1 MMFTL
6 CSASVLAVLLRIG
19 LIDWRCGYIGNRDVA
34 VIAVASTLCFAL
46 STPLDFIG
54 LFISC
59 AAALA
64 LTLPGFLFGQV
75 GGGDV
80 KLLCAL
86 APLWHGLE
94 LLSIFV
100 CGVLL
105 LGPLLMLSAALHTR
119 GDRARELPLGTA
131 MLLGSLP
138 WFLSGVFNRG

>member
-1 MMFTL
+1 MIFTL
-6 CSASVLAVLLRIG
+6 CATSVLAMLLRVG
-19 LIDWRCGYIGNRDVA
+19 LTDWRCGHIRNRDVTA
-34 VIAVASTLCFAL
+34 IALASTLCFAL

-54 LFISC
+54 LSISC
-59 AAALA
+59 IAALA
-64 LTLPGFLFGQV
+64 LTLPGFAIGQV

-86 APLWHGLE
+86 APLWHGIE

-105 LGPLLMLSAALHTR
+105 LGPLLMLSAALR
-119 GDRARELPLGTA
+119 APSGCARELPLGTA

-138 WFLSGVFNRG
+138 WFLSGVFSHG